1 LTVAPDLAVAEAAA
15 APAGNAPAAKPPPAR
30 AKSAT
35 RDRVLAVSLEL
46 FNERGI
52 DRVTTAE
59 IAEAAGINE
68 GNLYYYF
75 QKKEQLALA
84 LFEYFAAAALAT
96 ADQAL
101 GDPAAPET
109 YAAYNRGWFA
119 LMWDYRFFYRD
130 GGALRAVAPALR
142 ERLTEL
148 TRRGQASV
156 RRVFGLMRAHGLMRA
171 TDEEVEALIANIWI
185 VSSYWMAFRH
195 GGGGAITTADLE
207 WGQRQVDFL
216 CRPYLVGR

>member
-1 LTVAPDLAVAEAAA
+1 VAPDLAVADAAA
-15 APAGNAPAAKPPPAR
+15 TQAGNVPAAKSAPTR

-142 ERLTEL
+142 ERLIEL
-148 TRRGQASV
+148 TRRCQASV
-156 RRVFGLMRAHGLMRA
+156 RRVFGLMRANGLMRA

-185 VSSYWMAFRH
+185 VSSYWMDFRH
-195 GGGGAITTADLE
+195 GGGWVIAPSDLE

-216 CRPYLVGR
+216 CRPYLIGR

>member
-15 APAGNAPAAKPPPAR
+15 APAGNAPAAKPTPAR

-59 IAEAAGINE
+59 IAEAASINE

-185 VSSYWMAFRH
+185 VSSYWMDFRH
-195 GGGGAITTADLE
+195 GGGGTITPADLE
-207 WGQRQVDFL
+207 WGQRQLDFL